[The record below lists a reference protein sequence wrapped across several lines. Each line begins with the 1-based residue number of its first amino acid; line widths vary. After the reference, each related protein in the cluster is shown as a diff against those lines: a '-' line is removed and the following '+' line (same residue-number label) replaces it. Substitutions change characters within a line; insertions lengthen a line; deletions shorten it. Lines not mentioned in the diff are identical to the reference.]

1 MTRTGVTMD
10 TSPALTLPLPRLDE
24 GCFGACSCFTDEAL
38 LEACGVRIA
47 FTERSGGVSVDPF
60 DFLNLG
66 RNVDDDASCVARN
79 RSLLLKSLG
88 AEGVSVIQP
97 RQIHGT
103 DLLVCRTADDARTL
117 STCEN
122 EADAVIV
129 DYPKVA
135 ALLCFAD
142 CVPIIAV
149 APSGTFSVAHAG
161 WRGVMGRIVE
171 SAIVGLCRLSGFSP
185 SRLNLYMGPYIHAC
199 HFEVGCELRG
209 GFEREF
215 GKACVL
221 DDNHVDLG
229 IALRESMRRVGVAN
243 ERIADVGVCTVCDA
257 GERFYSY
264 RLSGGVCG
272 RHGAFAVKLACD
284 D

>member
-1 MTRTGVTMD
+1 MTHTVVTMN
-10 TSPALTLPLPRLDE
+10 TTPALTLPLPRLDE

-47 FTERSGGVSVDPF
+47 FTERSGGVSAGPF
-60 DFLNLG
+60 DSLNLG
-66 RNVDDDASCVARN
+66 RNVNDDASCVARN

-88 AEGVSVIQP
+88 VEGASVIQP
-97 RQIHGT
+97 QQVHGT
-103 DLLVCRTADDARTL
+103 DILLCRTADDAHAL

-122 EADAVIV
+122 KADAVIV
-129 DYPKVA
+129 DYPEVA

-142 CVPIIAV
+142 CVPIIVV
-149 APSGTFSVAHAG
+149 APSGAFSVVHAG

-171 SAIVGLCRLSGFSP
+171 SAIIGLCRLSGFSP
-185 SRLNLYMGPYIHAC
+185 SSFNLYMGPYIHAC
-199 HFEVGCELRG
+199 HFEVEVELRG
-209 GFEREF
+209 DFEREF
-215 GKACVL
+215 GKGCVL
-221 DDNHVDLG
+221 DDRHVDLG
-229 IALRESMRRVGVAN
+229 VALRESMRRVGVAD

-264 RLSGGVCG
+264 RLSDGVCG

-284 D
+284 G